1 MHQSKSFRAKPLD
14 QIKQESHVRDVFLAE
29 GDAMALPAGKLMAIL
44 DLIHPYLQKGETYET
59 SLTALLKLQ
68 QASSKRSV
76 MILLGLGG
84 RALSESHA
92 DASARL
98 CSAAEPEYVSV
109 LTTSFP
115 RGQERVQEGFQKE
128 LGVDFQELDA
138 RKILQELELYLF
150 QLDLPQNQTIF
161 RSDHASNYLVLKGRL
176 GREQGRLLKEL
187 RNLLDAYNI

>member
-59 SLTALLKLQ
+59 SLTALLLKLQ

-128 LGVDFQELDA
+128 LGVEFQELDA
-138 RKILQELELYLF
+138 REILQELELCLF
-150 QLDLPQNQTIF
+150 CLKKTPAK
-161 RSDHASNYLVLKGRL
+161 RLVPCWFSSFCCSFSTHSRT
-176 GREQGRLLKEL
+176 LLSA
-187 RNLLDAYNI
+187 RQWLL